1 MTYGYIKTDR
11 PTQSTGKQLKDILDR
26 NNDAKIVEE
35 SPDGGHKEFSRLLRK
50 LRNGD
55 TLITASVT
63 KLAPRHEEAAIIYQ
77 KLCGRSIN
85 LQFLKE
91 PHLNTETFTSAIAR
105 LNMNSKKN
113 PLTGKEVAKA
123 TEIAHLIVEEQIK
136 TAYEESEKNHAG
148 LSERTRQGMLLAR
161 LGGKQIG
168 SEKGSR
174 YTTKKSVEIKKTIEL
189 YSQDFRGSMPDT
201 ALIRLC
207 GCSRGSFYKYKKEL
221 REGR

>member
-1 MTYGYIKTDR
+1 MTYGYVKTDR
-11 PTQSTGKQLKDILDR
+11 PTQSTGKQLKDILVH
-26 NNDAKIVEE
+26 NDGVKIVEE
-35 SPDGGHKEFSRLLRK
+35 SPDGGHKELARLLKK

-63 KLAPRHEEAAIIYQ
+63 KLAPRYEEAAIIYQ
-77 KLCGRSIN
+77 KLCSRVIN
-85 LQFLKE
+85 IQFLKE
-91 PHLNTETFTSAIAR
+91 PYLNTEIFTSAITR
-105 LNMNSKKN
+105 LNSKTN
-113 PLTGKEVAKA
+113 PLTRDEVVKA
-123 TEIAHLIVEEQIK
+123 TEIARLIAEEQIR
-136 TAYEESEKNHAG
+136 TAYEESEKNHTD